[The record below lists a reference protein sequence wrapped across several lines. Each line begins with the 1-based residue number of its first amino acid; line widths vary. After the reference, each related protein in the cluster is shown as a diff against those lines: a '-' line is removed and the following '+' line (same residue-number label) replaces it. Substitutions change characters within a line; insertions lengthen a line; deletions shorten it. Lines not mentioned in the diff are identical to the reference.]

1 MTLQLPFAEHLYRR
15 ALRYYGARVERHH
28 RPYFRNGIEV
38 ERREYTVAHKK
49 YAGIRVIDDVHT
61 VGSIEV
67 MKYRHYYGAIRH
79 HSHKTYN
86 PVWGVT
92 PEKRDFVAGLHA
104 GHFKEQMQAGYA
116 ARKVAISDSLA

>member
-1 MTLQLPFAEHLYRR
+1 MMCILSA
-15 ALRYYGARVERHH
+15 AL
-28 RPYFRNGIEV
+28 
-38 ERREYTVAHKK
+38 
-49 YAGIRVIDDVHT
+49 
-61 VGSIEV
+61 EV

-92 PEKRDFVAGLHA
+92 PEKRDFVAGFTPA
-104 GHFKEQMQAGYA
+104 ISKEQMQAGYA